1 MQIVTV
7 EYRRL
12 RTYGEYQNE
21 TVGAVAQVNVSAGE
35 TADEALYQLRAW
47 VDEQLG
53 NRDEQRSLEERV
65 SDLRWKADDYERKIA
80 RLDERW
86 KAILAFL
93 DKLGLERPQ
102 DIPETLEGLPF

>member
-1 MQIVTV
+1 MKIVTV

-21 TVGAVAQVNVSAGE
+21 TVGAVAQVEAGE
-35 TADEALYQLRAW
+35 TAEEVYSRLRAW
-47 VDEQLG
+47 VDDLLG
-53 NRDEQRSLEERV
+53 SREEQRTLEERV
-65 SDLRWKADDYERKIA
+65 SELRWQATDYERKIE

-93 DKLGLERPQ
+93 DKLGIERPQ